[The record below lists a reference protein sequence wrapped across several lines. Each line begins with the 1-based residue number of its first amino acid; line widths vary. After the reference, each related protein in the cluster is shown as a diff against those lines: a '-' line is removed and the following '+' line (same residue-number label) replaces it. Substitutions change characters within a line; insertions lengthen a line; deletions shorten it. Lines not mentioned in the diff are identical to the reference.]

1 MKYYNYFFFVLWSM
15 LAISCGATGE
25 GDDGDA
31 LPEIVTQIQAQG
43 RLYSTEY
50 QLHKIIT
57 QDDTKQLQG
66 SVFNQ
71 KYNIDLPLGK
81 RSIAIPI
88 EATVKAYVDFSD
100 FSESNVRR
108 QGDGI
113 EIILP
118 DPQFELTSTRVS
130 HDEVK
135 QYIPLLRSN
144 FSDRELTALAQA
156 GRAAIERDLP
166 KLNLTEPA
174 RQNMARVLIPMLR
187 QMGFEED
194 QITVTFRKQFSPR
207 ELSNFLIS
215 VSN

>member
-25 GDDGDA
+25 DDDGDA

-100 FSESNVRR
+100 FGESNVRR

>member
-25 GDDGDA
+25 DDDSDA

-88 EATVKAYVDFSD
+88 EATVKAYVDFSN

-118 DPQFELTSTRVS
+118 DPQFELTSTRVC

>member
-25 GDDGDA
+25 DDDGDA

-118 DPQFELTSTRVS
+118 DPQFELTSTRVC

-166 KLNLTEPA
+166 KLNLTDPA

>member
-25 GDDGDA
+25 DNDGDA

-108 QGDGI
+108 QGDGV

>member
-1 MKYYNYFFFVLWSM
+1 MKYYNFFFFVLWSM

-25 GDDGDA
+25 DDDSDA

-108 QGDGI
+108 QGDGV

-118 DPQFELTSTRVS
+118 DPQFELTSTRVC
-130 HDEVK
+130 HNEVK

>member
-25 GDDGDA
+25 DDDGDA

-108 QGDGI
+108 QGDGV

-166 KLNLTEPA
+166 KLNLTELA

>member
-25 GDDGDA
+25 DDDGDA
-31 LPEIVTQIQAQG
+31 LPKIVTQIQAQG

-108 QGDGI
+108 QGDGV

>member
-25 GDDGDA
+25 DDDSDA

-108 QGDGI
+108 QGDGV

-118 DPQFELTSTRVS
+118 DPQFELTSTRVC

-144 FSDRELTALAQA
+144 FSDCELTALAQA

>member
-1 MKYYNYFFFVLWSM
+1 MKYHNYFFFVLWSM

-25 GDDGDA
+25 DDDGDA

>member
-25 GDDGDA
+25 DDDGDA

-108 QGDGI
+108 QGDGV

-174 RQNMARVLIPMLR
+174 RQNMARVLIPMFR

>member
-25 GDDGDA
+25 DDDGDA

-108 QGDGI
+108 QGDGV

-166 KLNLTEPA
+166 KLNFTEPA

>member
-25 GDDGDA
+25 DDDGDA
-31 LPEIVTQIQAQG
+31 LPEIVTQIQVQG

-108 QGDGI
+108 QGDGV

-118 DPQFELTSTRVS
+118 DPQFELTSTRVC

>member
-25 GDDGDA
+25 DDDGDA

-108 QGDGI
+108 QGDGV

-118 DPQFELTSTRVS
+118 DPQFELTSTRVC

>member
-15 LAISCGATGE
+15 LAITCGATGE
-25 GDDGDA
+25 DDDGDA

-108 QGDGI
+108 QGDGV

>member
-25 GDDGDA
+25 DDDGDA

-144 FSDRELTALAQA
+144 FSDRELTALVQA

>member
-25 GDDGDA
+25 DDDGDA

>member
-25 GDDGDA
+25 DDDGDA

-50 QLHKIIT
+50 QLHRIIT

-108 QGDGI
+108 QGDGV

>member
-118 DPQFELTSTRVS
+118 DPQFELTSTRVC

>member
-25 GDDGDA
+25 DDDGDA
-31 LPEIVTQIQAQG
+31 LPEIVTQIQAHG

>member
-25 GDDGDA
+25 DDDGDA

-108 QGDGI
+108 QGKGI

-118 DPQFELTSTRVS
+118 DPQFELTSTRVC

-166 KLNLTEPA
+166 KLNLMEPA

>member
-25 GDDGDA
+25 DDDGDA

-187 QMGFEED
+187 QMGVEED

>member
-25 GDDGDA
+25 DDGDA

-108 QGDGI
+108 QGDGV

>member
-81 RSIAIPI
+81 RSIVIPI

-100 FSESNVRR
+100 FSESNVRK

-166 KLNLTEPA
+166 KLNLTESA

>member
-25 GDDGDA
+25 DDDGDA

-166 KLNLTEPA
+166 KLNLTDPA

>member
-1 MKYYNYFFFVLWSM
+1 MVDAGNFVRR
-15 LAISCGATGE
+15 
-25 GDDGDA
+25 DGRGRRRRCVA
-31 LPEIVTQIQAQG
+31 RNRQAQG

-144 FSDRELTALAQA
+144 FSDRELTALTQA

-207 ELSNFLIS
+207 ELSSFLIS

>member
-1 MKYYNYFFFVLWSM
+1 MKYYNNFFFVLWSM

-25 GDDGDA
+25 DDDGDA

-108 QGDGI
+108 QGDGV

-118 DPQFELTSTRVS
+118 DPQFELTSTRVC

>member
-25 GDDGDA
+25 DDDGDA

-108 QGDGI
+108 QGDGV

-156 GRAAIERDLP
+156 GRAAVERDLP

>member
-25 GDDGDA
+25 DDDGDA

-108 QGDGI
+108 QGDGV

>member
-25 GDDGDA
+25 DDDGDA

-118 DPQFELTSTRVS
+118 DPQFELTSTRVC

>member
-25 GDDGDA
+25 DDDGDA

-118 DPQFELTSTRVS
+118 DPQFELTSTRVG

>member
-31 LPEIVTQIQAQG
+31 LLEIVTQIQAQG

>member
-25 GDDGDA
+25 DDDSDA

-118 DPQFELTSTRVS
+118 DPQFELTSTRVC

>member
-15 LAISCGATGE
+15 LAITCGATGE
-25 GDDGDA
+25 DDDGDA
-31 LPEIVTQIQAQG
+31 LPEIVTLIQAQG

>member
-108 QGDGI
+108 QGDGV

>member
-25 GDDGDA
+25 DDDGDA

-100 FSESNVRR
+100 FGESNVRR

-118 DPQFELTSTRVS
+118 DPQFELTSTRVC

>member
-25 GDDGDA
+25 DDDGDS

-108 QGDGI
+108 QGDGV

>member
-15 LAISCGATGE
+15 LVISCGATGE
-25 GDDGDA
+25 DDDGDA

>member
-1 MKYYNYFFFVLWSM
+1 MKYYNNFFFVLWSM

-25 GDDGDA
+25 DDDGDA

-108 QGDGI
+108 QGDGV

>member
-108 QGDGI
+108 QGDGV

-118 DPQFELTSTRVS
+118 DPQFELTSTRVC